1 MQPQAGRA
9 EKRRAGTCAWH
20 PQERAVLDCARCGA
34 AMCPDCV
41 QTIRGRDLCV
51 DCAHAWRRSR
61 LMAAGVSL
69 MLFVALGL
77 VGVIVLMS
85 TFRTEKHQD
94 QLAITERQVAAD
106 PENDVLRMQYVSL
119 LSTAERWEEAISE
132 LGRVIQ
138 RNPKN
143 QLLYERMVR
152 LCMRA
157 RRFEEGAP
165 NQVGIQGMGASLTLL
180 NEIGIDVV
188 AERVRANCHV
198 LEEGM
203 QDMGWTLI
211 SPRDEQHASG
221 IVVFEH
227 PEKSP
232 EAIVQALSR
241 ESILCSTR
249 RGFLRMAPHFYQ
261 STDEMRRVVG
271 EVAKL

>member
-157 RRFEEGAP
+157 RRFE
-165 NQVGIQGMGASLTLL
+165 
-180 NEIGIDVV
+180 D
-188 AERVRANCHV
+188 
-198 LEEGM
+198 
-203 QDMGWTLI
+203 
-211 SPRDEQHASG
+211 
-221 IVVFEH
+221 
-227 PEKSP
+227 
-232 EAIVQALSR
+232 ALSWIER
-241 ESILCSTR
+241 QLKKDPDSVSLL
-249 RGFLRMAPHFYQ
+249 FLEGEAYYGLGQKPAAEQSWLRAYSMAPSNGELALRLADLYVE
-261 STDEMRRVVG
+261 DMRLADAQAVLAATLERIPDGRLRDLVVL
-271 EVAKL
+271 KLAEIRKQVPPASPPQ